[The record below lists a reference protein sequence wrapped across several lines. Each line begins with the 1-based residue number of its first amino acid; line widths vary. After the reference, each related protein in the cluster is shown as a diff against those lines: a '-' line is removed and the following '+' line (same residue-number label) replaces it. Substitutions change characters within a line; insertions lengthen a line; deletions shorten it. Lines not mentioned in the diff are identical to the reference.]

1 MKGKIVV
8 NQEVLLP
15 EYLPDKL
22 SFREVEYRELSAS
35 VRNRI
40 SVFVVGPVGSGK
52 SSLVKLLQR
61 ETGAERFRYVD
72 CLIHDT
78 EYAVLKE
85 VVPMMRAAFLS
96 STFELIEELRRLS
109 RKIRLTV
116 CLDNFVRLERMDVV
130 EKLTA
135 LGLTII
141 LVSGVERDLQ
151 LLPAN
156 AAPKPPRVPTLRDY
170 ADQETYGILRERAQ
184 EGLVKSSFEDSYWA
198 SSSARPTGT
207 SHWESTF

>member
-15 EYLPDKL
+15 EYLPDRL
-22 SFREVEYRELSAS
+22 LFREVEDRELSAN
-35 VRNRI
+35 VRDRT

-52 SSLVKLLQR
+52 SSLVKRLQQ
-61 ETGAERFRYVD
+61 EMGTERFRYVD
-72 CLIHDT
+72 CRIHDA

-85 VVPMMRAAFLS
+85 VIPTVRAAFLR
-96 STFELIEELRRLS
+96 STLELIEELRGLP

-116 CLDNFVRLERMDVV
+116 CLDNFVRLGRMDV
-130 EKLTA
+130 
-135 LGLTII
+135 
-141 LVSGVERDLQ
+141 VERDLQ
-151 LLPAN
+151 LLRAN
-156 AAPKPPRVPTLRDY
+156 AAPKPPRVPTRRDY
-170 ADQETYGILRERAQ
+170 ADQEAYGILRQRAQ
-184 EGLVKSSFEDSYWA
+184 EGLVKGSFEDSYWA